1 MIPIHEKSIFGGYKR
16 LEDQATA
23 ALLHIL
29 DMGGPHMVEYVFE
42 DSLSSGNFDGYI
54 ISSQTDHGTSRP
66 DGEILADYHLLI
78 ESKIDEWRVNDH
90 NMKQLTNHLNNAK
103 KSNAILVYI
112 LNQTDIP
119 NIIQANGCLS
129 TTWDDVIKRLKE
141 FNTQRAYF
149 NKELMNYLIDQ
160 LKLLIKCNPIK
171 SPSWKTIPRNQRVV
185 IVGGSWG
192 EDVALNYG
200 FYACQY
206 NRNFQSPSYIAFY
219 HKKRIK
225 YVFKIINHGYFEN
238 INQATDRFRF
248 EFKDYF
254 QSKEPTYASKAKEEQ
269 RRQFFVLEK
278 VEDFHSEIAHEET
291 YAYVQKQ
298 RYTSIE
304 ALKQAKTTKDL

>member
-1 MIPIHEKSIFGGYKR
+1 
-16 LEDQATA
+16 
-23 ALLHIL
+23 
-29 DMGGPHMVEYVFE
+29 
-42 DSLSSGNFDGYI
+42 
-54 ISSQTDHGTSRP
+54 
-66 DGEILADYHLLI
+66 
-78 ESKIDEWRVNDH
+78 
-90 NMKQLTNHLNNAK
+90 MKQLTNHLNNAK
-103 KSNAILVYI
+103 KANAILVYI

-160 LKLLIKCNPIK
+160 LKLLIKRNPTK
-171 SPSWKTIPRNQRVV
+171 SPSWKTIPRDQRVV

-238 INQATDRFRF
+238 INQATDRFGF
-248 EFKDYF
+248 DFKDYF
-254 QSKEPTYASKAKEEQ
+254 QSKEPTYASKTKEEQ
-269 RRQFFVLEK
+269 RRQFFVLENIK
-278 VEDFHSEIAHEET
+278 DFHSEITHEET

-304 ALKQAKTTKDL
+304 ALKQARTTKDL

>member
-1 MIPIHEKSIFGGYKR
+1 MMPIHEKSIFGGYKR

-42 DSLSSGNFDGYI
+42 DSLASGNFDGYI

-90 NMKQLTNHLNNAK
+90 NLKQLKNHLNNAK
-103 KSNAILVYI
+103 KSKAILIYI

-119 NIIQANGCLS
+119 KSISDKCFY
-129 TTWDDVIKRLKE
+129 TTWDEVIKRLRDFVE
-141 FNTQRAYF
+141 QRTYF
-149 NKELMNYLIDQ
+149 NKELMNYLIVQ
-160 LKLLIKCNPIK
+160 LDLLVRSKPQK
-171 SPSWKTIPRNQRVV
+171 RTSWKDIPRDQRVV

-225 YVFKIINHGYFEN
+225 YVFKIVNHGYFEN
-238 INQATDRFRF
+238 INKAKDKFGF
-248 EFKDYF
+248 DFKDYF
-254 QSKEPTYASKAKEEQ
+254 QSKEPTYAGKTKEEQ

>member
-160 LKLLIKCNPIK
+160 LKLLIKRNPTK
-171 SPSWKTIPRNQRVV
+171 SPSWKTIPQDQRVV

-192 EDVALNYG
+192 EEVALNYG

-206 NRNFQSPSYIAFY
+206 DRKFQSSSYIAFY
-219 HKKRIK
+219 HQKRIK
-225 YVFKIINHGYFEN
+225 YVFRIINHAKLESLE
-238 INQATDRFRF
+238 IATKRFGF
-248 EFKDYF
+248 DFKDYF
-254 QSKEPTYASKAKEEQ
+254 QSKEPAYFNGSLTERK
-269 RRQFFVLEK
+269 RQFFELEK
-278 VEDFHSEIAHEET
+278 VMEINPEISHEEI

-304 ALKQAKTTKDL
+304 AIKQAKTTKDL